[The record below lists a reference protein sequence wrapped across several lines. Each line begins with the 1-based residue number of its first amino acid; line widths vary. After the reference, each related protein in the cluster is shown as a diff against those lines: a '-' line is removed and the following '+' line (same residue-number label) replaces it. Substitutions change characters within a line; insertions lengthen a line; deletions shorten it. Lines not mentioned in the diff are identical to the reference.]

1 MIAVEDQIL
10 RPPDQLARGDFEMV
24 VRKLADDLAFGM
36 DVSRFIGSGLEYAKS
51 RPYSPGDTMKMFD
64 WKITARTGKPFVKE
78 YETLKRT
85 TFYLVVD
92 TSASM
97 SVASTVASKHDVA
110 VWIASAVGLIAQRHM
125 SPVAVIGAGER
136 ETRLNASLR
145 RSDLWQSLEPLRA
158 HALAEGTR
166 LAERLIDLDVRA
178 DRASVV
184 IVLSDLHEPE
194 VTAALRRT
202 AQRHD
207 VIAMHLTDPAELGGL
222 GAGFFRGQ
230 EAETGASF
238 LATGR
243 TKWPREGEL
252 ASDLARSGV
261 SYLRL
266 RTDRSFIGP
275 LRHFLSTRPSVSG
288 GRG

>member
-1 MIAVEDQIL
+1 MIAVTDQIL

-36 DVSRFIGSGLEYAKS
+36 DISRFIGAGLEYAKS
-51 RPYSPGDTMKMFD
+51 RPYAPGDTMKMFD

-85 TFYLVVD
+85 SFYLVID

-97 SVASTVASKHDVA
+97 SVASTPVSKHDMA

-125 SPVAVIGAGER
+125 SPVAVVGGGER
-136 ETRLNASLR
+136 ETRFSASLL
-145 RSDLWQSLEPLRA
+145 RSDLWQALEPLRA
-158 HALAEGTR
+158 AAFKEGTH
-166 LAERLIDLDVRA
+166 LAERVLDLDIRA
-178 DRASVV
+178 DRASVI
-184 IVLSDLHEPE
+184 IVLSDLHDP
-194 VTAALRRT
+194 AMLPALRRA

-207 VIAMHLTDPAELGGL
+207 VIALHLTDPAELGSL
-222 GAGFFRGQ
+222 RAGFFRGQ

-238 LATGR
+238 VGTGGSVWR
-243 TKWPREGEL
+243 REGEV
-252 ASDLARSGV
+252 AGDLARSGV

-266 RTDRSFIGP
+266 RSDQSFIGP
-275 LRHFLSTRPSVSG
+275 LRHFLATRPGVSG